1 MTKNKSEVTDVK
13 PPVSTGTSAATEEAH
28 EANNQVNPVDT
39 AAEVRE
45 NEAKDNERKVE
56 ERKAGVEEVKPT
68 KTDSPEEKAA
78 KRAGVPKER
87 MTGAEIGIIKDEKGE
102 FVEAR
107 EGVQDRNPRNQFEKE
122 NQAVTEKERKA
133 AQKVSDMSTEDRV
146 KNAETPTE
154 VAMKDAANTAE
165 TNHNADMAAALVQGL
180 KEVKGGNFQLKP
192 DEGVE
197 PRFSLVKNKEGKVL
211 VRENET
217 GHLSEVQL
225 KSIEEKEASIQD
237 QEVEEI

>member
-1 MTKNKSEVTDVK
+1 MAKNKTEVSDVK

-28 EANNQVNPVDT
+28 AANNQVNPVDT

-45 NEAKDNERKVE
+45 NEAKEADQKVAERLEGAKEVE
-56 ERKAGVEEVKPT
+56 PT
-68 KTDSPEEKAA
+68 KADSPEEKAA
-78 KRAGVPKER
+78 KRVGVPAER
-87 MTGAEIGIIKDEKGE
+87 MTGAKIGVAKDEKGE
-102 FVEAR
+102 WVDPHT
-107 EGVQDRNPRNQFEKE
+107 GVQNRNPKNQFERE
-122 NQAVTEKERKA
+122 NQKVTEKERLA
-133 AQKVSDMSTEDRV
+133 AQKVSDMSTKDRV
-146 KNAETPTE
+146 ENSETPNE
-154 VAMKDAANTAE
+154 VATKDAANTAE
-165 TNHNADMAAALVQGL
+165 VNQSSDIAAALVQGL
-180 KEVKGGNFQLKP
+180 KDAKGGNFELKP